1 MKKYLI
7 IALLVL
13 FSLSFAFANPQK
25 EDKEI
30 ELNYVTWWVGA
41 DTKGPMV
48 EKLVNEFNEA
58 HKGKIHVTIQGTAD
72 ADGLENSINTQIAA
86 GTPPDSYNW
95 RPTISGFD
103 SWYGS
108 SVFMDFTNDLKGEW
122 SQNFAD
128 GILEQSTYNGAT
140 KSLPFEMAYTPVW
153 YNTDIL
159 KAAGVNK
166 IPETIDEFWAMCN
179 AVKAAGYYPTAQ
191 MTGGNNAW
199 TSMLWYT
206 FLCGS
211 IGGPDVFNNFDKE
224 FGTNP
229 VFVQAA
235 EMLKRMFVEY
245 SHTDALGGDAGVAG
259 GHYLSGQTAAFINGP
274 WYIGRVEGEA
284 PSVASATKMA
294 FFPGINYDKIMVSST
309 LTNFAAANTKDAKRR
324 AAVIEFLKFMT
335 SPENAKR
342 VAEDSGAVLAVK
354 FDSSYKSGSLSAQV
368 QDIINQ
374 SKGFVNYWQFYVSP
388 DVLLEFGQAL
398 SAMVQNRITPA
409 QFVKQIA
416 SYI

>member
-1 MKKYLI
+1 MKKLLI
-7 IALLVL
+7 TVLLVCMVL
-13 FSLSFAFANPQK
+13 PFVFASSPK
-25 EDKEI
+25 EKKQI

-41 DTKGPMV
+41 DTKGPMI
-48 EKLVNEFNEA
+48 EKLVKEFNDSHA
-58 HKGKIHVTIQGTAD
+58 GKIHVTIQGTPD
-72 ADGLENSINTQIAA
+72 ADGLENSINTSIAA
-86 GTPPDSYNW
+86 GTPPDIFNW

-108 SVFMDFTNDLKGEW
+108 DVFMDFTEDIKGDW
-122 SQNFAD
+122 SKSFAE

-140 KSLPFEMAYTPVW
+140 KSLPYEMAYTPVW
-153 YNTDIL
+153 YNMDIL

-166 IPETIDEFWAMCN
+166 IPETMDEFWAMCS

-206 FLCGS
+206 FICGAL
-211 IGGPDVFNNFDKE
+211 GGPDVFDNFNEE
-224 FGTNP
+224 FGKNP

-235 EMLKRMFVEY
+235 EILRRMFVEF

-259 GHYLSGQTAAFINGP
+259 GHYLAGQTAAFINGP
-274 WYIGRVEGEA
+274 WYIGRVESEA
-284 PSVASATKMA
+284 PTVASATKMA

-309 LTNFAAANTKDAKRR
+309 LTNFAAANTKDPERR

-335 SPENAKR
+335 NPENAKR
-342 VAEDSGAVLAVK
+342 VAEDSGAVLAIK
-354 FDSSYKSGSLSAQV
+354 FNSSYAPGSLSAQV
-368 QDIINQ
+368 QDVINQ
-374 SKGFVNYWQFYVSP
+374 SKGFVNYWQFYVSA
-388 DVLLEFGQAL
+388 DVLREFGQAL
-398 SAMVQNRITPA
+398 SAMVQNRITPT